1 MADNRAVK
9 TERVPFLTRFFRKR
23 AEDLSL
29 PARQE
34 IWPVAPPSGEED
46 GTGDPCGGL
55 PHL

>member
-1 MADNRAVK
+1 MADNRAVT
-9 TERVPFLTRFFRKR
+9 TERVPFLTKFFRKR

-46 GTGDPCGGL
+46 GTGDQCGGL